1 MTKIKGFSQKL
12 NKKAETT
19 GANQGNKRELEE
31 LLNSLNEQ
39 QKEAVV
45 EKEGALLVLAGAGS
59 GKTKVLTTRIVNL
72 VKTGVNPYKI
82 LAVTFT
88 NKAAKEMQE
97 RLSKMLGEA
106 VVKKMWVGTFHNICG
121 RILRFDIE
129 NYKSPDGRKWDKN
142 YVIYDDSDTNTII
155 KNAIKKLNIDDKV
168 FAPKLVKAAISNAKS
183 KMQDAYTFST
193 RARDYRSQKIS
204 EIYYEYEKQLMA
216 NNAIDFD
223 DMLLLTVNLLS
234 TNEEVRNKYHERFS
248 HILVD
253 EFQDTNI
260 SQYMLIRHL
269 YSNGKTDEELKGRSL
284 CVVGDVDQSIYS
296 WRGAD
301 YKIILNF
308 QSDYKNSKLIK
319 LEKNYRS
326 VGTILDAA
334 NAIIVHNTERVS
346 KNLYSTKGQGDKIDI
361 YEAQDE
367 SNEAYYI
374 ARQIRNYTGSLNDCA
389 VLYRTNAQSRAIEE
403 ALISQGIAYRM
414 VGGLKFYDRK
424 EVKDIIAYLKLL
436 YNRHDSQSLKRIINV
451 PKRSI
456 GDTTVKKIQELAD
469 SMDYSMY
476 DIIENIDEYDDFS
489 SGIKVKLKAFKD
501 LLDKLDAE
509 KEKMALAEFI
519 AFVIEKTGYLAEL
532 KQEDTEEAESRIEN
546 LQELV
551 NVARDFSPDEEDNIL
566 GEFLAQVA
574 LVSDLDET
582 PDADNAVTL
591 MTLHAAKGLEFDT
604 VFLAGL
610 EEGIFPHGRS
620 IGESSSWQDLEEERR
635 LMYVGV
641 TRAKK
646 KLYITYAKR
655 RQMWG
660 RTEYFQPSRFLFEI
674 PENLTDRQLS
684 DDSILSSGRN
694 STFKQAVS
702 KIKSDRSGYV
712 EKTNSFGSNFV
723 APVSGQTVQ
732 SISKVV
738 KPKPT
743 YNQKETK
750 QNNFVKRE
758 AFVVKNEINKA
769 KDEEKIKKLLEDNP
783 IQRMLEERKR
793 KQAAQAAAE
802 NSEASRNEFAKGDRV
817 FHGKFGIGHIEEI
830 KEIGS
835 SKMYVI
841 DFGKQ
846 GKKAVDALYS
856 NLKKF

>member
-1 MTKIKGFSQKL
+1 M
-12 NKKAETT
+12 
-19 GANQGNKRELEE
+19 GNGDELEE
-31 LLNSLNEQ
+31 LLKGLNDE
-39 QKEAVV
+39 QKEAVI
-45 EKEGALLVLAGAGS
+45 EKEGSLLVLAGAGS

-72 VKTGVNPYKI
+72 VKSGVNPYKI

-88 NKAAKEMQE
+88 NKAAKEMRE
-97 RLSKMLGEA
+97 RLSKMIGEET
-106 VVKKMWVGTFHNICG
+106 VKKMWVGTFHNICG

-129 NYKSPDGRKWDKN
+129 NYKSPDGKKWDNN
-142 YVIYDDSDTNTII
+142 YVIYDESDSNTII
-155 KNAIKKLNIDDKV
+155 KNAIKKLNMDEKT

-204 EIYYEYEKQLMA
+204 EVYEEYEKQLLA

-260 SQYMLIRHL
+260 SQYMFIRHL

-308 QSDYKNSKLIK
+308 QTDYRNAKLIK

-326 VGTILDAA
+326 VATILDAA
-334 NAIIVHNTERVS
+334 NAIIVNNTERVS
-346 KNLYSTKGQGDKIDI
+346 KNLYSTKGQGEKIDI

-367 SNEAYYI
+367 SGEAYFI
-374 ARQIRNYTGSLNDCA
+374 ANRIKQYAHNLNDYA
-389 VLYRTNAQSRAIEE
+389 VLYRTNSQSRAIEE
-403 ALISQGIAYRM
+403 ALISQGISYRM

-424 EVKDIIAYLKLL
+424 EIKDLIAYLKLL

-451 PKRSI
+451 PKRAI
-456 GDTTVKKIQELAD
+456 GDTTVKKLQEIAD
-469 SMDYSMY
+469 SMNYSIY
-476 DIIENIDEYDDFS
+476 EVIENIDSYDEFS
-489 SGIKVKLKAFKD
+489 SGVKSKLKNFLELINKI
-501 LLDKLDAE
+501 DKNKSSLS
-509 KEKMALAEFI
+509 LPEFI
-519 AFVIEKTGYLAEL
+519 AYIIEETGYLREL
-532 KQEDTEEAESRIEN
+532 KQEDTEESQSRIEN

-551 NVARDFSPDEEDNIL
+551 NVARDFAPEDEGNIL

-591 MTLHAAKGLEFDT
+591 MTLHAAKGLEFET

-610 EEGIFPHGRS
+610 EEGIFPHSRS
-620 IGESSSWQDLEEERR
+620 LNNNTEMEEERR

-641 TRAKK
+641 TRAKQ
-646 KLYITYAKR
+646 KLYISYAKR

-660 RTEYFQPSRFLFEI
+660 ETRYYTPSRFLEEI
-674 PENLTDRQLS
+674 PYGLTERNTSDESSENR
-684 DDSILSSGRN
+684 GG
-694 STFKQAVS
+694 TFKQAVN
-702 KIKSDRSGYV
+702 KIKSRASYDRSGFV
-712 EKTNSFGSNFV
+712 EKTTSFGQGFV
-723 APVSGQTVQ
+723 APQ
-732 SISKVV
+732 SALPDTQKISKVV
-738 KPKPT
+738 KKKPV
-743 YNQKETK
+743 YNTDYSNSSSSLSGYKAPEKK
-750 QNNFVKRE
+750 QSNFIKRE
-758 AFVVKNEINKA
+758 SFVVKNEQNKA
-769 KDEEKIKKLLEDNP
+769 KDEEKVKKILEDNP
-783 IQRMLEERKR
+783 IKRMLEEK
-793 KQAAQAAAE
+793 KAKEAALAATTDNTSKSFE
-802 NSEASRNEFAKGDRV
+802 KGDRV
-817 FHGKFGIGHIEEI
+817 FHEKFGMGHIEEI
-830 KEIGS
+830 KQIGS
-835 SKMYVI
+835 SSMYVI

-846 GKKAVDALYS
+846 GKKAVDALYA

>member
-1 MTKIKGFSQKL
+1 M
-12 NKKAETT
+12 
-19 GANQGNKRELEE
+19 EE
-31 LLNSLNEQ
+31 LLKSLNAE

-72 VKTGVNPYKI
+72 VKSGVNPYKI

-88 NKAAKEMQE
+88 NKAAKEMRE
-97 RLSKMLGEA
+97 RLSKMIGED

-129 NYKSPDGRKWDKN
+129 NYKSPDGRKWDNN
-142 YVIYDDSDTNTII
+142 YVIYDESDTNTLI
-155 KNAIKKLNIDDKV
+155 KNAIKKLNLDEKV
-168 FAPKLVKAAISNAKS
+168 YAPKLVKAAISNAKS

-193 RARDYRSQKIS
+193 RARDYRTQKIS
-204 EIYYEYEKQLMA
+204 EVYEEYEKQLLA

-269 YSNGKTDEELKGRSL
+269 YSNNKTDEELKGRSL

-308 QSDYKNSKLIK
+308 QTDYRNAKLIK

-326 VGTILDAA
+326 VATILDAA
-334 NAIIVHNTERVS
+334 NAIIVNNTERVS
-346 KNLYSTKGQGDKIDI
+346 KNLYSTKGQGEKIDI

-367 SNEAYYI
+367 AGEAYYI
-374 ARQIRNYTGSLNDCA
+374 ANKIRNYARNLNDYA
-389 VLYRTNAQSRAIEE
+389 VLYRTNSQSRAIEE
-403 ALISQGIAYRM
+403 ALISQGISYRM

-424 EVKDIIAYLKLL
+424 EIKDLIAYLKLI

-456 GDTTVKKIQELAD
+456 GDTTVKKLQEIAD
-469 SMDYSMY
+469 SLGYSIY
-476 DIIENIDEYDDFS
+476 DVIQNINQYDDFNAPT
-489 SGIKVKLKAFKD
+489 KAKLTAFSQ
-501 LLDKLDAE
+501 LLDKIE
-509 KEKMALAEFI
+509 KNKDTLSLPEFI
-519 AFVIEKTGYLAEL
+519 AFIIEETGYLAEL
-532 KQEDTEEAESRIEN
+532 KQEDTEESQSRIEN

-591 MTLHAAKGLEFDT
+591 MTLHAAKGLEFET

-610 EEGIFPHGRS
+610 EEGIFPHSRS
-620 IGESSSWQDLEEERR
+620 LNSNTEMEEERR

-641 TRAKK
+641 TRAKQ

-660 RTEYFQPSRFLFEI
+660 ETRYYNPSRFLAEI
-674 PENLTDRQLS
+674 PDSLTERNVS
-684 DDSILSSGRN
+684 DDSVSSYKSN
-694 STFKQAVS
+694 TFKQAVN
-702 KIKSDRSGYV
+702 KIKTDRSGYV
-712 EKTNSFGSNFV
+712 EKTTSFGAGFV
-723 APVSGQTVQ
+723 APTLKNNTQN
-732 SISKVV
+732 INKVV

-743 YNQKETK
+743 NSAYSQPVHTK
-750 QNNFVKRE
+750 KE
-758 AFVVKNEINKA
+758 AFIVKNAQNKA
-769 KDEEKIKKLLEDNP
+769 RDEEKVQKLLEDNP
-783 IQRMLEERKR
+783 IKRMLEEK
-793 KQAAQAAAE
+793 KKKEAAQAA
-802 NSEASRNEFAKGDRV
+802 SESEQNTYNVGDRV
-817 FHGKFGIGHIEEI
+817 FHEKFGIWHISEI
-830 KEIGS
+830 KQIGS
-835 SKMYVI
+835 SSLYVI

-846 GKKAVDALYS
+846 GKKAVDALYA

>member
-1 MTKIKGFSQKL
+1 MEKL
-12 NKKAETT
+12 
-19 GANQGNKRELEE
+19 LS
-31 LLNSLNEQ
+31 SLNPQ

-72 VKTGVNPYKI
+72 VKSGVNPYKI

-88 NKAAKEMQE
+88 NKAAKEMRE
-97 RLSKMLGEA
+97 RLSKMIGED

-129 NYKSPDGRKWDKN
+129 NYKSPDGKKWDNN
-142 YVIYDDSDTNTII
+142 YVIYDETDSTTII
-155 KNAIKKLNIDDKV
+155 KNAIKKLNLDEKMY
-168 FAPKLVKAAISNAKS
+168 ALKLVKAAISNAKS

-204 EIYYEYEKQLMA
+204 EVYYEYEKQLLE

-223 DMLLLTVNLLS
+223 DMLLLTVNLLT

-269 YSNGKTDEELKGRSL
+269 YSNNKTDEELKGRSL

-308 QSDYKNSKLIK
+308 QSDYKNAKLIK
-319 LEKNYRS
+319 LEQNYRS
-326 VGTILDAA
+326 VATILEAA
-334 NAIIVHNTERVS
+334 NAIIVNNTERVS
-346 KNLYSTKGQGDKIDI
+346 KNLYSTKGQGEKIEI

-367 SNEAYYI
+367 SGEACYI
-374 ARQIRNYTGSLNDCA
+374 ADNIRRFARNLNDYA
-389 VLYRTNAQSRAIEE
+389 VLYRTNSQSRAIEE
-403 ALISQGIAYRM
+403 ALISNGISYRM

-436 YNRHDSQSLKRIINV
+436 YNRHDSQSIKRIINV

-456 GDTTVKKIQELAD
+456 GDTTVKKVQEIANQ
-469 SMDYSMY
+469 MDYPFY
-476 DIIENIDEYDDFS
+476 DVLQNIEEYDDFS
-489 SGIKVKLKAFKD
+489 AGVKAKIRNFINI
-501 LLDKLDAE
+501 LDKLD
-509 KEKMALAEFI
+509 KNKNSLSLPEFI
-519 AFVIEKTGYLAEL
+519 AFVIEETGYLAEL

-551 NVARDFSPDEEDNIL
+551 NVARDFVPEEEDNVL

-582 PDADNAVTL
+582 PDSDNAVTL
-591 MTLHAAKGLEFDT
+591 MTLHAAKGLEFEN

-610 EEGIFPHGRS
+610 EEGIFPHSRS
-620 IGESSSWQDLEEERR
+620 LNNNTEMEEERR

-641 TRAKK
+641 TRAKQ

-660 RTEYFQPSRFLFEI
+660 DTKYNPPSRFLAEI
-674 PENLTDRQLS
+674 PDNLTERNVS
-684 DDSILSSGRN
+684 EDSMSYSRKGG
-694 STFKQAVS
+694 TFKQAVN
-702 KIKSDRSGYV
+702 KIKTDRSGYV
-712 EKTNSFGSNFV
+712 EKTTGFGKGFV
-723 APVSGQTVQ
+723 APITGSTHVQ
-732 SISKVV
+732 NINKVV
-738 KPKPT
+738 KPKVT
-743 YNQKETK
+743 YKAPQS
-750 QNNFVKRE
+750 QNNFVRKE
-758 AFVVKNEINKA
+758 SFVVKNAQNKA
-769 KDEEKIKKLLEDNP
+769 KDEEKVKKLLEDNP
-783 IQRMLEERKR
+783 IKRMLEEKKARETMGTTQVVSSV
-793 KQAAQAAAE
+793 QAG
-802 NSEASRNEFAKGDRV
+802 NTFTKGDRV
-817 FHGKFGIGHIEEI
+817 FHEKFGIGHIDEI
-830 KEIGS
+830 KQIGS
-835 SKMYVI
+835 SSMYVI

-846 GKKAVDALYS
+846 GKKAVDALYA

>member
-1 MTKIKGFSQKL
+1 M
-12 NKKAETT
+12 
-19 GANQGNKRELEE
+19 EE
-31 LLNSLNEQ
+31 LLKGLNDEQ
-39 QKEAVV
+39 REAVV

-72 VKTGVNPYKI
+72 VKSGVNPYKI

-88 NKAAKEMQE
+88 NKAAKEMRE
-97 RLSKMLGEA
+97 RLSKMIGEE

-129 NYKSPDGRKWDKN
+129 NYKSPDGRKWDNN
-142 YVIYDDSDTNTII
+142 YVIYDETDTNTII
-155 KNAIKKLNIDDKV
+155 KNAIKKLNIDEKT

-183 KMQDAYTFST
+183 KMQDAYTFAT

-204 EIYYEYEKQLMA
+204 EIYYEYEKQLLA

-308 QSDYKNSKLIK
+308 QTDYKNAKLIK

-334 NAIIVHNTERVS
+334 NAIIVNNTERLS
-346 KNLYSTKGQGDKIDI
+346 KNLYSTKGQGEKIDI
-361 YEAQDE
+361 YESQDE
-367 SNEAYYI
+367 SGEAYYI
-374 ARQIRNYTGSLNDCA
+374 ANKIRNNVRNLNDCA
-389 VLYRTNAQSRAIEE
+389 VLYRTNSQSRAIEE
-403 ALISQGIAYRM
+403 ALISQGISYRM

-424 EVKDIIAYLKLL
+424 EIKDLIAYLKLI
-436 YNRHDSQSLKRIINV
+436 YNRQDSQSLKRIINV

-456 GDTTVKKIQELAD
+456 GDTTVKKLQDIATQ
-469 SMDYSMY
+469 MDYSIY
-476 DIIENIDEYDDFS
+476 EVIQNIDEYEDFS
-489 SGIKVKLKAFKD
+489 SGVKSKLKNFIE
-501 LLDKLDAE
+501 LIDKLD
-509 KEKMALAEFI
+509 KNRTSLSLPEFI
-519 AFVIEKTGYLAEL
+519 AFIIEETGYLAEL
-532 KQEDTEEAESRIEN
+532 KQEDTEESQSRIEN

-551 NVARDFSPDEEDNIL
+551 NVARDFSPEDETNIL

-582 PDADNAVTL
+582 PDSDNAVTL

-610 EEGIFPHGRS
+610 EEGIFPHSRS
-620 IGESSSWQDLEEERR
+620 LNNNTEMEEERR

-641 TRAKK
+641 TRAKQ
-646 KLYITYAKR
+646 KLFITYAKR

-660 RTEYFQPSRFLFEI
+660 ETRYYTPSRFLEEI
-674 PENLTDRQLS
+674 PYNLTERNTS
-684 DDSILSSGRN
+684 DENSYSSSGRG
-694 STFKQAVS
+694 TFNQAVN
-702 KIKSDRSGYV
+702 KLKSQARSDSSGYV
-712 EKTNSFGSNFV
+712 EKTTSFGKGFIAPSAGFSN
-723 APVSGQTVQ
+723 TQ

-738 KPKPT
+738 KKKPV
-743 YNQKETK
+743 YNGENSSSNSYKPLSAPK

-758 AFVVKNEINKA
+758 AFVVKNEQNKA
-769 KDEEKIKKLLEDNP
+769 KDEERVKKILEDNP
-783 IQRMLEERKR
+783 IKRMLEEK
-793 KQAAQAAAE
+793 KAKEAAQAAAQAE
-802 NSEASRNEFAKGDRV
+802 TTSGFKQGDRV
-817 FHGKFGIGHIEEI
+817 FHEKFGIGHIEEI
-830 KEIGS
+830 KQIGS
-835 SKMYVI
+835 SSMYVI

-846 GKKAVDALYS
+846 GKKAVDALYT

>member
-1 MTKIKGFSQKL
+1 MEDLLRGL
-12 NKKAETT
+12 ND
-19 GANQGNKRELEE
+19 
-31 LLNSLNEQ
+31 EQ
-39 QKEAVV
+39 REAVV
-45 EKEGALLVLAGAGS
+45 ESEGALLVLAGAGS

-72 VKTGVNPYKI
+72 VKSGVNPYKI

-88 NKAAKEMQE
+88 NKAAKEMRE
-97 RLSKMLGEA
+97 RLSKMIGED

-129 NYKSPDGRKWDKN
+129 NYKSPDGRKWDNN
-142 YVIYDDSDTNTII
+142 YVIYDETDTNTII
-155 KNAIKKLNIDDKV
+155 KNAIKKLNIDEKT

-183 KMQDAYTFST
+183 KMQDAYTFAT
-193 RARDYRSQKIS
+193 RARDYRSEKIS
-204 EIYYEYEKQLMA
+204 EIYYEYEKQLLA

-234 TNEEVRNKYHERFS
+234 TNEEVRSKYHERFS

-308 QSDYKNSKLIK
+308 QTDYKNAKLIK

-334 NAIIVHNTERVS
+334 NAIIVNNTERLS
-346 KNLYSTKGQGDKIDI
+346 KNLYSTKGQGEKIDI

-367 SNEAYYI
+367 SGEAYYI
-374 ARQIRNYTGSLNDCA
+374 ANKIKSNVRNLNDCA
-389 VLYRTNAQSRAIEE
+389 VLYRTNSQSRAIEE
-403 ALISQGIAYRM
+403 ALISQGISYRM
-414 VGGLKFYDRK
+414 VGGLKFYERK
-424 EVKDIIAYLKLL
+424 EIKDLIAYLKLI

-456 GDTTVKKIQELAD
+456 GDTTVKKLQDIASQ
-469 SMDYSMY
+469 MDYSIY
-476 DIIENIDEYDDFS
+476 EVIQNIDEYDDFS
-489 SGIKVKLKAFKD
+489 SGVKSKLKNFIE
-501 LLDKLDAE
+501 LIDKLD
-509 KEKMALAEFI
+509 KNRTSLLLPEFI
-519 AFVIEKTGYLAEL
+519 AFIIEQTGYLAEL
-532 KQEDTEEAESRIEN
+532 KQEDTEESQSRIEN

-551 NVARDFSPDEEDNIL
+551 NVARDFAPEDESNIL

-610 EEGIFPHGRS
+610 EEGIFPHSRS
-620 IGESSSWQDLEEERR
+620 LNNNTEMEEERR

-641 TRAKK
+641 TRAKQ

-660 RTEYFQPSRFLFEI
+660 ETRYYTPSRFLEEI
-674 PENLTDRQLS
+674 PYNLTE
-684 DDSILSSGRN
+684 RN
-694 STFKQAVS
+694 TSEENSYSAAGGGTFNQAVN
-702 KIKSDRSGYV
+702 KIKSQTRADYSGYV
-712 EKTNSFGSNFV
+712 EKTNSFGKGFV
-723 APVSGQTVQ
+723 APSSGLTNAQ

-738 KPKPT
+738 KKKPVYNGESDSNST
-743 YNQKETK
+743 YSHNKAYLQHTQK
-750 QNNFVKRE
+750 NNSFVKKE
-758 AFVVKNEINKA
+758 AFVVKSAKNKEQ
-769 KDEEKIKKLLEDNP
+769 DEEKIRKLLEDNP
-783 IQRMLEERKR
+783 IKRMLDEKKAKE
-793 KQAAQAAAE
+793 AAQAVKQE
-802 NSEASRNEFAKGDRV
+802 QEHTFAKGDRV
-817 FHGKFGIGHIEEI
+817 FHEKFGMGYIDEI
-830 KEIGS
+830 KQIGS
-835 SKMYVI
+835 SSMYVI

-846 GKKAVDALYS
+846 GKKAVDALYA

>member
-1 MTKIKGFSQKL
+1 MD
-12 NKKAETT
+12 
-19 GANQGNKRELEE
+19 E
-31 LLNSLNEQ
+31 LLKSLNDR
-39 QKEAVV
+39 QKEAVL

-72 VKTGVNPYKI
+72 VKSGVSPYKI

-88 NKAAKEMQE
+88 NKAAKEMKE
-97 RLSKMLGEA
+97 RLSKMIGEE

-129 NYKSPDGRKWDKN
+129 NYQSPDGKKWDKN
-142 YVIYDDSDTNTII
+142 YVIYDDTDTNTII
-155 KNAIKKLNIDDKV
+155 KNALKKLNLDEKV
-168 FAPKLVKAAISNAKS
+168 YVPKLVKAAISNAKS

-193 RARDYRSQKIS
+193 RARDYRTQRIS
-204 EIYYEYEKQLMA
+204 EIYEEYEKQLLL

-253 EFQDTNI
+253 EFQDTNL

-269 YSNGKTDEELKGRSL
+269 YSNGKTDEELKDRSL

-308 QSDYKNSKLIK
+308 QTDYKNTKLIK
-319 LEKNYRS
+319 LEQNYRS
-326 VGTILDAA
+326 VSTILDAA
-334 NAIIVHNTERVS
+334 NAIILNNTERVS
-346 KNLYSTKGQGDKIDI
+346 KNLYSTKGKGEKIEI

-367 SNEAYYI
+367 SNEAYYVVNK
-374 ARQIRNYTGSLNDCA
+374 IRNNVSNLNECA
-389 VLYRTNAQSRAIEE
+389 ILYRTNSQSRALEE
-403 ALISQGIAYRM
+403 ALISQGISYRM
-414 VGGLKFYDRK
+414 VGGLKFYERK
-424 EVKDIIAYLKLL
+424 EIKDIIAYLKLL

-456 GDTTVKKIQELAD
+456 GDSTVKKVQDLAGSLD
-469 SMDYSMY
+469 CSLYN
-476 DIIENIDEYDDFS
+476 IIENINEYDDFS
-489 SGIKVKLKAFKD
+489 AGSKLKLSNFK
-501 LLDKLDAE
+501 LLLNKLDEYRDKLSFP
-509 KEKMALAEFI
+509 EFV
-519 AFVIEKTGYLAEL
+519 AFVIEETGYLAEL
-532 KQEDTEEAESRIEN
+532 KAEDTEESRSRIEN

-551 NVARDFSPDEEDNIL
+551 NVARDFSPEDEDNVL

-574 LVSDLDET
+574 LVTDLDET
-582 PDADNAVTL
+582 PDTDNAVTL
-591 MTLHAAKGLEFDT
+591 MTLHAAKGLEFET

-610 EEGIFPHGRS
+610 EEGIFPHSRS
-620 IGESSSWQDLEEERR
+620 LGDYSKPQDLEEERR

-641 TRAKK
+641 TRAKQ
-646 KLYITYAKR
+646 KLYLTYAKR

-660 RTEYFQPSRFLFEI
+660 KTVYYQPSRFLDEI
-674 PENLTDRQLS
+674 PYNLTDRHVSEGEKLS
-684 DDSILSSGRN
+684 DERT
-694 STFKQAVS
+694 STFRQAIS

-712 EKTNSFGSNFV
+712 EKTNSFGSGFV
-723 APVSGQTVQ
+723 APLQGIQMQ

-743 YNQKETK
+743 YNPQKEQPKT
-750 QNNFVKRE
+750 NFTKRE
-758 AFVVKNEINKA
+758 AFVVKNEQNKIN
-769 KDEEKIKKLLEDNP
+769 DEEKVKKILENNP
-783 IQRMLEERKR
+783 IQKLLEERK
-793 KQAAQAAAE
+793 KKEAAAAAVY
-802 NSEASRNEFAKGDRV
+802 SSSTSITQKEFQKGDRV
-817 FHGKFGIGHIEEI
+817 FHGKFGIGHVEEI
-830 KEIGS
+830 KESGS
-835 SKMYVI
+835 SKSYLI

-846 GKKAVDALYS
+846 GKKLVDSLYQ

>member
-1 MTKIKGFSQKL
+1 M
-12 NKKAETT
+12 
-19 GANQGNKRELEE
+19 EE
-31 LLNSLNEQ
+31 LLQSLNDEQ
-39 QKEAVV
+39 REAVV

-72 VKTGVNPYKI
+72 VKSGVNPYKI

-88 NKAAKEMQE
+88 NKAAKEMRE
-97 RLSKMLGEA
+97 RLSKMIGEE

-121 RILRFDIE
+121 RILRFDLE
-129 NYKSPDGRKWDKN
+129 NYISTDGRKWDNN
-142 YVIYDDSDTNTII
+142 YVIYDETDSNAII
-155 KNAIKKLNIDDKV
+155 KNAIKKLNLDEKV
-168 FAPKLVKAAISNAKS
+168 YAPKLVKAAISNAKS

-193 RARDYRSQKIS
+193 RARDYRTQKIS
-204 EIYYEYEKQLMA
+204 EIYDEYEKQLMA

-269 YSNGKTDEELKGRSL
+269 YSNGKADSDLKGRSL

-308 QSDYKNSKLIK
+308 QTDYRNAKLIK

-326 VGTILDAA
+326 VATILDAA
-334 NAIIVHNTERVS
+334 NAIIVNNTERVS
-346 KNLYSTKGQGDKIDI
+346 KNLYSTKGKGEKIDI

-367 SNEAYYI
+367 AGEAYYI
-374 ARQIRNYTGSLNDCA
+374 ANKIKNYAGNLNDYA
-389 VLYRTNAQSRAIEE
+389 VLYRTNSQSRAIEE
-403 ALISQGIAYRM
+403 ALISQGISYRM

-424 EVKDIIAYLKLL
+424 EIKDLIAYLKII

-451 PKRSI
+451 PKRAI
-456 GDTTVKKIQELAD
+456 GDTTVKKIQDIAS

-476 DIIENIDEYDDFS
+476 EVIQNINDYDDFNAS
-489 SGIKVKLKAFKD
+489 TKTKLTNFAE
-501 LLDKLDAE
+501 LLDKLE
-509 KEKMALAEFI
+509 KNKDTLSLPEFI
-519 AFVIEKTGYLAEL
+519 AFIIEETGYLAEL
-532 KQEDTEEAESRIEN
+532 KQEDTEESQSRIEN

-551 NVARDFSPDEEDNIL
+551 NVARDFAPDEEDNIL

-591 MTLHAAKGLEFDT
+591 MTLHAAKGLEFET

-610 EEGIFPHGRS
+610 EEGIFPHSRS
-620 IGESSSWQDLEEERR
+620 LNSNTEMEEERR

-641 TRAKK
+641 TRAKQ
-646 KLYITYAKR
+646 KLYISYAKR

-660 RTEYFQPSRFLFEI
+660 ETRYYNPSRFLVEI
-674 PENLTDRQLS
+674 PDSLTERNTS
-684 DDSILSSGRN
+684 EDSSSSYSG
-694 STFKQAVS
+694 STFKQAVN
-702 KIKSDRSGYV
+702 KLKTDRSGYV
-712 EKTNSFGSNFV
+712 EKTTSFGAGFV
-723 APVSGQTVQ
+723 APIPNQQAQ
-732 SISKVV
+732 SISRVV

-743 YNQKETK
+743 SNYKPPQP
-750 QNNFVKRE
+750 VKKE
-758 AFVVKNEINKA
+758 AFIVKNAQNKA
-769 KDEEKIKKLLEDNP
+769 KDEEKVQKLLEDNP
-783 IQRMLEERKR
+783 IKRMLEEK
-793 KQAAQAAAE
+793 KQKEAALAQKNTE
-802 NSEASRNEFAKGDRV
+802 TNTYNIGDRV
-817 FHGKFGIGHIEEI
+817 FHEKFGIGHIDEI
-830 KEIGS
+830 KQIGS
-835 SKMYVI
+835 SSMYVI
-841 DFGKQ
+841 NFGKQ
-846 GKKAVDALYS
+846 GKKAVDALYA

>member
-1 MTKIKGFSQKL
+1 MTKIKEFYIKL
-12 NKKAETT
+12 AETLGIFRDF
-19 GANQGNKRELEE
+19 GALAELEE
-31 LLNSLNEQ
+31 LLKGLNEQ

-72 VKTGVNPYKI
+72 VKSGVNPYKI

-88 NKAAKEMQE
+88 NKAAKEMRE
-97 RLSKMLGEA
+97 RLSKMIGEE

-121 RILRFDIE
+121 RILRFDID
-129 NYKSPDGRKWDKN
+129 NYKSPDGKKWDKN
-142 YVIYDDSDTNTII
+142 YVIYDESDTNTII
-155 KNAIKKLNIDDKV
+155 KNAIKKLNLDEKT

-193 RARDYRSQKIS
+193 RARDYRTQKIS
-204 EIYYEYEKQLMA
+204 EVYEEYEKQLLA

-308 QSDYKNSKLIK
+308 QTDYKNAKLIK
-319 LEKNYRS
+319 LEQNYRS
-326 VGTILDAA
+326 VATILDAA
-334 NAIIVHNTERVS
+334 NAIIVNNTERVS

-361 YEAQDE
+361 YESQDE

-374 ARQIRNYTGSLNDCA
+374 ANKIRNYTGSLNDCA
-389 VLYRTNAQSRAIEE
+389 VLYRTNSQSRAIEE
-403 ALISQGIAYRM
+403 ALISQGISYRM

-436 YNRHDSQSLKRIINV
+436 YNRHDSQSLRRIINV

-456 GDTTVKKIQELAD
+456 GDTTVNKIRETAD

-476 DIIENIDEYDDFS
+476 DIIENIDQYDDFS
-489 SGIKVKLKAFKD
+489 AGVKAKLTNFKE
-501 LLDKLDAE
+501 LLDKLQNN
-509 KEKMALAEFI
+509 KNSMSLPEFI
-519 AFVIEKTGYLAEL
+519 AYVIEETGYLAEL
-532 KQEDTEEAESRIEN
+532 KQEDTEEAQSRIEN

-551 NVARDFSPDEEDNIL
+551 NVAREFKPEEEDNIL

-591 MTLHAAKGLEFDT
+591 MTLHAAKGLEFET

-610 EEGIFPHGRS
+610 EEGIFPHSRS
-620 IGESSSWQDLEEERR
+620 LNSNTEMEEERR

-641 TRAKK
+641 TRAKQ

-660 RTEYFQPSRFLFEI
+660 ETRYYSPSRFLVEI
-674 PENLTDRQLS
+674 PENLTERHLC
-684 DDSILSSGRN
+684 DDSSVSSGSN
-694 STFKQAVS
+694 STFKQAVNRL
-702 KIKSDRSGYV
+702 KSDRSGYV
-712 EKTNSFGSNFV
+712 EKTNSFGAGFV
-723 APVSGQTVQ
+723 APAAGQQTQ
-732 SISKVV
+732 NINRVV
-738 KPKPT
+738 KKKPT
-743 YNQKETK
+743 V
-750 QNNFVKRE
+750 NFVRKE
-758 AFVVKNEINKA
+758 SFIVKNEQNKA
-769 KDEEKIKKLLEDNP
+769 KDDEKVKKILEDNP
-783 IQRMLEERKR
+783 IKRMLEERK
-793 KQAAQAAAE
+793 KKEAALSAASSAAAST
-802 NSEASRNEFAKGDRV
+802 NSTAVFEQGDRV
-817 FHGKFGIGHIEEI
+817 FHEKFGIGRIDEI

-835 SKMYVI
+835 SKLYVI

-846 GKKAVDALYS
+846 GKKAVDALYA

>member
-1 MTKIKGFSQKL
+1 MTKIKEFYIKL
-12 NKKAETT
+12 AETLGIFRDF
-19 GANQGNKRELEE
+19 GALAELEE
-31 LLNSLNEQ
+31 LLKGLNEQ

-72 VKTGVNPYKI
+72 VKSGVNPYKI

-88 NKAAKEMQE
+88 NKAAKEMRE
-97 RLSKMLGEA
+97 RLSKMIGEE

-121 RILRFDIE
+121 RILRFDID
-129 NYKSPDGRKWDKN
+129 NYKSPDGKKWDKN
-142 YVIYDDSDTNTII
+142 YVIYDESDTNTII
-155 KNAIKKLNIDDKV
+155 KNAIKKLNLDEKT

-193 RARDYRSQKIS
+193 RARDYRTQKIS
-204 EIYYEYEKQLMA
+204 EVYEEYEKQLLT

-308 QSDYKNSKLIK
+308 QTDYKNAKLIK
-319 LEKNYRS
+319 LEQNYRS
-326 VGTILDAA
+326 VATILDAA
-334 NAIIVHNTERVS
+334 NAIIVNNTERVS

-361 YEAQDE
+361 YESQDE

-374 ARQIRNYTGSLNDCA
+374 ANKIRNYTGSLNDCA
-389 VLYRTNAQSRAIEE
+389 VLYRTNSQSRAIEE
-403 ALISQGIAYRM
+403 ALISQGISYRM

-436 YNRHDSQSLKRIINV
+436 YNRHDSQSLRRIINV

-456 GDTTVKKIQELAD
+456 GDTTVNKIRETAD

-476 DIIENIDEYDDFS
+476 DIIENIDQYDDFS
-489 SGIKVKLKAFKD
+489 AGVKAKLTNFKE
-501 LLDKLDAE
+501 LLDKLQNN
-509 KEKMALAEFI
+509 KNSMSLPEFI
-519 AFVIEKTGYLAEL
+519 AYVIEETGYLAEL
-532 KQEDTEEAESRIEN
+532 KQEDTEEAQSRIEN

-551 NVARDFSPDEEDNIL
+551 NVAREFKPEEEDNIL

-591 MTLHAAKGLEFDT
+591 MTLHAAKGLEFET

-610 EEGIFPHGRS
+610 EEGIFPHSRS
-620 IGESSSWQDLEEERR
+620 LNSNTEMEEERR

-641 TRAKK
+641 TRAKQ

-660 RTEYFQPSRFLFEI
+660 ETRYYSPSRFLVEI
-674 PENLTDRQLS
+674 PENLTERHLC
-684 DDSILSSGRN
+684 DDSSVSSGSN
-694 STFKQAVS
+694 STFKQAVNRL
-702 KIKSDRSGYV
+702 KSDRSGYV
-712 EKTNSFGSNFV
+712 EKTNSFGAGFV
-723 APVSGQTVQ
+723 APAAGQQTQ
-732 SISKVV
+732 NINRVV
-738 KPKPT
+738 KKKPT
-743 YNQKETK
+743 V
-750 QNNFVKRE
+750 NFVRKE
-758 AFVVKNEINKA
+758 SFIVKNEQNKA
-769 KDEEKIKKLLEDNP
+769 KEDEKVKKILEDNP
-783 IQRMLEERKR
+783 IKRMLEERK
-793 KQAAQAAAE
+793 KKEAALSAASSAAAST
-802 NSEASRNEFAKGDRV
+802 NSTAVFEQGDRV
-817 FHGKFGIGHIEEI
+817 FHEKFGIGRIDEI

-835 SKMYVI
+835 SKLYVI

-846 GKKAVDALYS
+846 GKKAVDALYA

>member
-1 MTKIKGFSQKL
+1 M
-12 NKKAETT
+12 
-19 GANQGNKRELEE
+19 EE
-31 LLNSLNEQ
+31 LLQSLNDEQ
-39 QKEAVV
+39 REAVV

-72 VKTGVNPYKI
+72 VKSGVNPYKI

-88 NKAAKEMQE
+88 NKAAKEMRE
-97 RLSKMLGEA
+97 RLSKMIGEE

-121 RILRFDIE
+121 RILRFDLE
-129 NYKSPDGRKWDKN
+129 NYKSTDGRKWDNN
-142 YVIYDDSDTNTII
+142 YVIYDETDSNAII
-155 KNAIKKLNIDDKV
+155 KNAIKKLNLDEKV
-168 FAPKLVKAAISNAKS
+168 YAPKLVKAAISNAKS

-193 RARDYRSQKIS
+193 RARDYRTQKIS
-204 EIYYEYEKQLMA
+204 EIYDEYEKQLMA

-260 SQYMLIRHL
+260 SQYMLIKHL
-269 YSNGKTDEELKGRSL
+269 YSNEKAESDLKGRSL

-308 QSDYKNSKLIK
+308 QTDYRNAKLIK

-326 VGTILDAA
+326 VATILDAA
-334 NAIIVHNTERVS
+334 NAIIVNNTERVS
-346 KNLYSTKGQGDKIDI
+346 KNLYSTKGKGEKIDI

-367 SNEAYYI
+367 AGEAYYI
-374 ARQIRNYTGSLNDCA
+374 ANKIKNYARNLNDYA
-389 VLYRTNAQSRAIEE
+389 VLYRTNSQSRAIEE
-403 ALISQGIAYRM
+403 ALISQGISYRM

-424 EVKDIIAYLKLL
+424 EIKDLIAYLKII

-451 PKRSI
+451 PKRAI
-456 GDTTVKKIQELAD
+456 GDTTVKKIQDIAS

-476 DIIENIDEYDDFS
+476 EVIQNINDYDDVNAS
-489 SGIKVKLKAFKD
+489 TKTKLTNFAQ
-501 LLDKLDAE
+501 LLDKLE
-509 KEKMALAEFI
+509 KNKDTLSLPEFI
-519 AFVIEKTGYLAEL
+519 AFIIEETGYLAEL
-532 KQEDTEEAESRIEN
+532 KQEDTEESQSRIEN

-551 NVARDFSPDEEDNIL
+551 NVARDFAPDEEDNIL

-591 MTLHAAKGLEFDT
+591 MTLHAAKGLEFET

-610 EEGIFPHGRS
+610 EEGIFPHSRS
-620 IGESSSWQDLEEERR
+620 LNSNIEMEEERR

-641 TRAKK
+641 TRAKQ

-660 RTEYFQPSRFLFEI
+660 ETKYYNPSRFLAEI
-674 PENLTDRQLS
+674 PDSLTERNTS
-684 DDSILSSGRN
+684 EDSSSSYSG
-694 STFKQAVS
+694 STFKQAVN
-702 KIKSDRSGYV
+702 KLKTDRSGYV
-712 EKTNSFGSNFV
+712 EKTTSFGAGFV
-723 APVSGQTVQ
+723 APVPNQQAQ
-732 SISKVV
+732 SISRVV

-743 YNQKETK
+743 SNYKPPQP
-750 QNNFVKRE
+750 VKKE
-758 AFVVKNEINKA
+758 AFIVKNAQNKA
-769 KDEEKIKKLLEDNP
+769 KDEEKVQKLLEDNP
-783 IQRMLEERKR
+783 IKRMLEEK
-793 KQAAQAAAE
+793 KQKEAALAKK
-802 NSEASRNEFAKGDRV
+802 SEETNTYNIGDRV
-817 FHGKFGIGHIEEI
+817 FHEKFGIGHIDEI
-830 KEIGS
+830 KQIGS
-835 SKMYVI
+835 SSMYVI

-846 GKKAVDALYS
+846 GKKAVDALYA

>member
-1 MTKIKGFSQKL
+1 M
-12 NKKAETT
+12 
-19 GANQGNKRELEE
+19 EE
-31 LLNSLNEQ
+31 LLKSLNAE

-72 VKTGVNPYKI
+72 VKSGVNPYKI

-88 NKAAKEMQE
+88 NKAAKEMRE
-97 RLSKMLGEA
+97 RLSKMIGED

-129 NYKSPDGRKWDKN
+129 NYKSPDGRKWDNN
-142 YVIYDDSDTNTII
+142 YVIYDESDTNTLI
-155 KNAIKKLNIDDKV
+155 KNAIKKLNLDEKV
-168 FAPKLVKAAISNAKS
+168 YAPKLVKAAISNAKS

-193 RARDYRSQKIS
+193 RARDYRTQKIS
-204 EIYYEYEKQLMA
+204 EVYEEYEKQLLA

-269 YSNGKTDEELKGRSL
+269 YSNNKTDEELKGRSL

-308 QSDYKNSKLIK
+308 QTDYRNAKLIK

-326 VGTILDAA
+326 VATILDAA
-334 NAIIVHNTERVS
+334 NAIIVNNTERVS
-346 KNLYSTKGQGDKIDI
+346 KNLYSTKGQGEKIDI

-367 SNEAYYI
+367 AGEAYYI
-374 ARQIRNYTGSLNDCA
+374 ANKIRNYARNLNDYA
-389 VLYRTNAQSRAIEE
+389 VLYRTNSQSRAIEE
-403 ALISQGIAYRM
+403 ALISQGISYRM

-424 EVKDIIAYLKLL
+424 EIKDLIAYLKLI

-456 GDTTVKKIQELAD
+456 GDTTVKKLQEIAD
-469 SMDYSMY
+469 SLGYSIY
-476 DIIENIDEYDDFS
+476 DVIQNINEYDDFNAPT
-489 SGIKVKLKAFKD
+489 KAKLTAFSQ
-501 LLDKLDAE
+501 LLDKIE
-509 KEKMALAEFI
+509 KNKDTLSLPEFI
-519 AFVIEKTGYLAEL
+519 AFIIEETGYLAEL
-532 KQEDTEEAESRIEN
+532 KQEDTEESQSRIEN

-591 MTLHAAKGLEFDT
+591 MTLHAAKGLEFET

-610 EEGIFPHGRS
+610 EEGIFPHSRS
-620 IGESSSWQDLEEERR
+620 LNSNTEMEEERR

-641 TRAKK
+641 TRAKQ

-660 RTEYFQPSRFLFEI
+660 ETRYYNPSRFLAEI
-674 PENLTDRQLS
+674 PDSLTERNVS
-684 DDSILSSGRN
+684 DDSVSSYKSN
-694 STFKQAVS
+694 TFKQAVN
-702 KIKSDRSGYV
+702 KIKTDRSGYV
-712 EKTNSFGSNFV
+712 EKTTSFGAGFV
-723 APVSGQTVQ
+723 APTLKNNTQN
-732 SISKVV
+732 INKVV

-743 YNQKETK
+743 NPTYSQPVHTK
-750 QNNFVKRE
+750 KE
-758 AFVVKNEINKA
+758 AFIVKNAQNKA
-769 KDEEKIKKLLEDNP
+769 RDEEKVQKLLEDNP
-783 IQRMLEERKR
+783 IKRMLEEK
-793 KQAAQAAAE
+793 KKKEAAQAA
-802 NSEASRNEFAKGDRV
+802 SESEQNTYNVGDRV
-817 FHGKFGIGHIEEI
+817 FHEKFGIGHISEI
-830 KEIGS
+830 KQIGS
-835 SKMYVI
+835 SSLYVI

-846 GKKAVDALYS
+846 GKKAVDALYA

>member
-1 MTKIKGFSQKL
+1 M
-12 NKKAETT
+12 
-19 GANQGNKRELEE
+19 EE
-31 LLNSLNEQ
+31 LLSSLNEQ
-39 QKEAVV
+39 QRQAVV
-45 EKEGALLVLAGAGS
+45 EKEGTLLVLAGAGS

-72 VKTGVNPYKI
+72 VKSGVNPYKI

-88 NKAAKEMQE
+88 NKAAKEMRE
-97 RLSKMLGEA
+97 RLSKMVGED

-129 NYKSPDGRKWDKN
+129 NYKSPDGKKWDNN
-142 YVIYDDSDTNTII
+142 YVIYDEADSNAII
-155 KNAIKKLNIDDKV
+155 KNAIKKLNLDEKTY
-168 FAPKLVKAAISNAKS
+168 APKLVKAAISNAKS

-193 RARDYRSQKIS
+193 RARDYRTQKIS
-204 EIYYEYEKQLMA
+204 EIYEEYEKQLLA

-260 SQYMLIRHL
+260 SQYMLIKHL
-269 YSNGKTDEELKGRSL
+269 YSNGKAETDLKGRSL

-308 QSDYKNSKLIK
+308 QADYRNSKLIK
-319 LEKNYRS
+319 LEQNYRS

-334 NAIIVHNTERVS
+334 NAIIVNNTERVS

-361 YEAQDE
+361 YESQDE
-367 SNEAYYI
+367 SGEAYYI
-374 ARQIRNYTGSLNDCA
+374 ANKIKNNYLSSLNDCA
-389 VLYRTNAQSRAIEE
+389 VLYRTNSQSRAIEE
-403 ALISQGIAYRM
+403 ALISQGISYRM

-456 GDTTVKKIQELAD
+456 GDTTVKKMQEIATG
-469 SMDYSMY
+469 MDYSLY
-476 DIIENIDEYDDFS
+476 DVIQNIEEYEDFS
-489 SGIKVKLKAFKD
+489 SGVKTKLRAFSD
-501 LLDKLDAE
+501 LLDKLD
-509 KEKMALAEFI
+509 KNKTSLNLPEFI
-519 AFVIEKTGYLAEL
+519 AFVIEETGYLAEL
-532 KQEDTEEAESRIEN
+532 KQEDTEEAHARIEN

-551 NVARDFSPDEEDNIL
+551 NVARDFVPDAEDNIL

-582 PDADNAVTL
+582 PDTDNAVTL

-610 EEGIFPHGRS
+610 EEGIFPHSRS
-620 IGESSSWQDLEEERR
+620 LNNNSEMEEERR

-641 TRAKK
+641 TRAKQ

-660 RTEYFQPSRFLFEI
+660 ETRYYTPSRFLAEI
-674 PENLTDRQLS
+674 PENLTNATS
-684 DDSILSSGRN
+684 ADDSVSSYENR
-694 STFKQAVS
+694 STFKQAVN
-702 KIKSDRSGYV
+702 KIKADKSGYV
-712 EKTNSFGSNFV
+712 EKSTSFGKGFV
-723 APVSGQTVQ
+723 APIPSQNTQ
-732 SISKVV
+732 NISKVV

-743 YNQKETK
+743 KQFVPSEPPKRPVFVTK
-750 QNNFVKRE
+750 E
-758 AFVVKNEINKA
+758 AFVVKNKENMA
-769 KDEEKIKKLLEDNP
+769 RDEEKVKKLLEDNP
-783 IQRMLEERKR
+783 IKRMLEEK
-793 KQAAQAAAE
+793 KAKEAAITAA
-802 NSEASRNEFAKGDRV
+802 NSTESVPSSYAIGDRV
-817 FHGKFGIGHIEEI
+817 FHEKFGIGHISEI
-830 KEIGS
+830 KNIGS
-835 SKMYVI
+835 SSMYII

-846 GKKAVDALYS
+846 GKKAVDSLYA

>member
-1 MTKIKGFSQKL
+1 M
-12 NKKAETT
+12 
-19 GANQGNKRELEE
+19 EE
-31 LLNSLNEQ
+31 LLNSLNKQ

-72 VKTGVNPYKI
+72 VKSGVNPHKI

-88 NKAAKEMQE
+88 NKAAKEMRE
-97 RLSKMLGEA
+97 RLSKMIGED

-129 NYKSPDGRKWDKN
+129 NYKSPDGKVWDKN
-142 YVIYDDSDTNTII
+142 YVIYDETDTTTII
-155 KNAIKKLNIDDKV
+155 KNAIKKLNLDEKV

-204 EIYYEYEKQLMA
+204 EVYEEYEKQLLA

-223 DMLLLTVNLLS
+223 DMLLLTVNLLT

-269 YSNGKTDEELKGRSL
+269 YSNNKTDEELKNRSL

-308 QSDYKNSKLIK
+308 QTDYKNAKLIK
-319 LEKNYRS
+319 LEQNYRS
-326 VGTILDAA
+326 VATILDAA
-334 NAIIVHNTERVS
+334 NAIIVNNTERVS

-361 YEAQDE
+361 YESQDE
-367 SNEAYYI
+367 TGEAYYI
-374 ARQIRNYTGSLNDCA
+374 AHNIKRYAGNLNDCA
-389 VLYRTNAQSRAIEE
+389 VLYRTNSQSRAIEE
-403 ALISQGIAYRM
+403 ALISQGISYRM

-424 EVKDIIAYLKLL
+424 EIKDLIAYLKLL

-456 GDTTVKKIQELAD
+456 GDTTVKKIQEVAD

-476 DIIENIDEYDDFS
+476 QVIENIGEYDDFTS
-489 SGIKVKLKAFKD
+489 AVKTKLTSFVD
-501 LLDKLDAE
+501 LLDKLD
-509 KEKMALAEFI
+509 KNKNTLSLPEFI
-519 AFVIEKTGYLAEL
+519 AFIIEETGYLAEL
-532 KQEDTEEAESRIEN
+532 RQEDTEESQSRIEN

-551 NVARDFSPDEEDNIL
+551 NVARDFSPEEEDNIL

-582 PDADNAVTL
+582 PDAENAVTL
-591 MTLHAAKGLEFDT
+591 MTLHAAKGLEFDL

-610 EEGIFPHGRS
+610 EEGIFPHSRS
-620 IGESSSWQDLEEERR
+620 LNNLTEMEEERR

-641 TRAKK
+641 TRAKQ
-646 KLYITYAKR
+646 KLHITYAKR

-660 RTEYFQPSRFLFEI
+660 ETRYYQPSRFLEEI
-674 PENLTDRQLS
+674 PYGLTE
-684 DDSILSSGRN
+684 RN
-694 STFKQAVS
+694 TSEDTDTTNRGGGTFKQAVN
-702 KIKSDRSGYV
+702 KIKTDRSGFV
-712 EKTNSFGSNFV
+712 EKTTSFGAGFV
-723 APVSGQTVQ
+723 APKLNQNTQ

-743 YNQKETK
+743 YNAPAASHSSLG
-750 QNNFVKRE
+750 NSSRRE
-758 AFVVKNEINKA
+758 AFIVKNAENKA
-769 KDEEKIKKLLEDNP
+769 KDEEKVKKILEDNP
-783 IQRMLEERKR
+783 IKRMLEERKQ
-793 KQAAQAAAE
+793 KEAALAAASAE
-802 NSEASRNEFAKGDRV
+802 MSTNNTTNTFNQGDRV
-817 FHGKFGIGHIEEI
+817 FHEKFGIGHIEEI
-830 KEIGS
+830 KQIGS
-835 SKMYVI
+835 SSMYVI

-846 GKKAVDALYS
+846 GKKAVDSSYS

>member
-1 MTKIKGFSQKL
+1 M
-12 NKKAETT
+12 
-19 GANQGNKRELEE
+19 EE
-31 LLNSLNEQ
+31 LLKGLNDE

-72 VKTGVNPYKI
+72 VKSGVNPYKI

-88 NKAAKEMQE
+88 NKAAKEMRE
-97 RLSKMLGEA
+97 RLSKMIGED

-129 NYKSPDGRKWDKN
+129 NYKSPDGRKWDNN
-142 YVIYDDSDTNTII
+142 YVIYDETDTNTII
-155 KNAIKKLNIDDKV
+155 KNAIKKLNIDEKT

-183 KMQDAYTFST
+183 KMQDAYTFAT

-204 EIYYEYEKQLMA
+204 EIYYEYEKQLLA

-234 TNEEVRNKYHERFS
+234 TNEDVRNKYHERFS

-308 QSDYKNSKLIK
+308 QTDYKNAKLIK

-334 NAIIVHNTERVS
+334 NAIIVNNTERLS
-346 KNLYSTKGQGDKIDI
+346 KNLYSTKGQGEKIDI

-367 SNEAYYI
+367 SGEAYYI
-374 ARQIRNYTGSLNDCA
+374 ANKIKHNVRSLNDCA
-389 VLYRTNAQSRAIEE
+389 VLYRTNSQSRAIEE
-403 ALISQGIAYRM
+403 ALISQGISYRM
-414 VGGLKFYDRK
+414 VGGLKFYERK
-424 EVKDIIAYLKLL
+424 EIKDLIAYLKLI

-451 PKRSI
+451 PKRAI
-456 GDTTVKKIQELAD
+456 GDTTVKKLQDIATEL
-469 SMDYSMY
+469 DYSIY
-476 DIIENIDEYDDFS
+476 QVIENIDEYEDFS
-489 SGIKVKLKAFKD
+489 AGVKSKLKNFAQLID
-501 LLDKLDAE
+501 RLDKNRTSLS
-509 KEKMALAEFI
+509 LPEFI
-519 AFVIEKTGYLAEL
+519 AFIIEETGYLAEL
-532 KQEDTEEAESRIEN
+532 KQEDTEESQSRIEN

-551 NVARDFSPDEEDNIL
+551 NVARDFAPEDESNIL

-582 PDADNAVTL
+582 PDAENAVTL

-610 EEGIFPHGRS
+610 EEGIFPHSRS
-620 IGESSSWQDLEEERR
+620 LNNNTEMEEERR

-641 TRAKK
+641 TRAKQ

-660 RTEYFQPSRFLFEI
+660 ETRYYTPSRFLEEI
-674 PENLTDRQLS
+674 PHNLTERNTS
-684 DDSILSSGRN
+684 DDNSYSSGGRG
-694 STFKQAVS
+694 TFNQAVN
-702 KIKSDRSGYV
+702 KIKSQARADYSGYV
-712 EKTNSFGSNFV
+712 EKTNSFGKGFV
-723 APVSGQTVQ
+723 APSSGLNNTQ

-738 KPKPT
+738 KKKPVYNGEVYENSSYSYKKHPLSQTPK
-743 YNQKETK
+743 K
-750 QNNFVKRE
+750 QNNFVKKE
-758 AFVVKNEINKA
+758 AFVVKNAQNQA

-783 IQRMLEERKR
+783 IKRMLEEK
-793 KQAAQAAAE
+793 KAKEAAQATQ
-802 NSEASRNEFAKGDRV
+802 NEQANTFTKGDRV
-817 FHGKFGIGHIEEI
+817 FHEKFGMGYIDEI
-830 KEIGS
+830 KQIGS
-835 SKMYVI
+835 SSMYVI

-846 GKKAVDALYS
+846 GKKAVDALYA

>member
-1 MTKIKGFSQKL
+1 M
-12 NKKAETT
+12 
-19 GANQGNKRELEE
+19 EE
-31 LLNSLNEQ
+31 LLKSLNEQ
-39 QKEAVV
+39 QKEAVT

-72 VKTGVNPYKI
+72 VKSGINPYKI

-88 NKAAKEMQE
+88 NKAAKEMKE
-97 RLSKMLGEA
+97 RLSKMLGED

-121 RILRFDIE
+121 RILRYDIE
-129 NYKSPDGRKWDKN
+129 NYKSPDGKQWDKN

-155 KNAIKKLNIDDKV
+155 KNALKKLNMDEKV

-193 RARDYRSQKIS
+193 RARDYRSQRIS
-204 EIYYEYEKQLMA
+204 EVYEEYEKQLLS

-260 SQYMLIRHL
+260 SQYMLIKHL

-308 QSDYKNSKLIK
+308 QTDYKNSKLIK
-319 LEKNYRS
+319 LEQNYRS
-326 VGTILDAA
+326 VATILDAA
-334 NAIIVHNTERVS
+334 NAIIVNNTERVS
-346 KNLYSTKGQGDKIDI
+346 KNLYSTKGQGEKIDI

-367 SNEAYYI
+367 ANEAYYI
-374 ARQIRNYTGSLNDCA
+374 ANKIRHLNANLNECA
-389 VLYRTNAQSRAIEE
+389 VLYRTNSQSRPIEE
-403 ALISQGIAYRM
+403 ALISQGIPYKM

-456 GDTTVKKIQELAD
+456 GDTTVKKIQEIAD
-469 SMDYSMY
+469 SMNYSMY
-476 DIIENIDEYDDFS
+476 EIIDNIEQYDEFS
-489 SGIKVKLKAFKD
+489 AGVKAKLTSFKE
-501 LLDKLDAE
+501 LLDKLD
-509 KEKMALAEFI
+509 KNRNTMSLPEFI
-519 AFVIEKTGYLAEL
+519 AFVVEQTGYLAEL
-532 KQEDTEEAESRIEN
+532 KQEDTEEAQTRIEN

-551 NVARDFSPDEEDNIL
+551 NVARDFSPEEEDNIL

-582 PDADNAVTL
+582 PEADDAVTL

-610 EEGIFPHGRS
+610 EEGIFPHSRS
-620 IGESSSWQDLEEERR
+620 LNSNTEMEEERR

-641 TRAKK
+641 TRAKQ
-646 KLYITYAKR
+646 KLFITYAKR

-660 RTEYFQPSRFLFEI
+660 ETRYYNPSRFLVEI
-674 PENLTDRQLS
+674 PESLTERHISDETALS
-684 DDSILSSGRN
+684 TYKT

-712 EKTNSFGSNFV
+712 EKTNSFGSGFV
-723 APVSGQTVQ
+723 APISGQTTQ
-732 SISKVV
+732 KISKVV

-743 YNQKETK
+743 YTNTMQTSGVNFTK
-750 QNNFVKRE
+750 KE
-758 AFVVKNEINKA
+758 AFIVKSAQNKA
-769 KDEEKIKKLLEDNP
+769 NDEEKIKKLLEDNP

-793 KQAAQAAAE
+793 KEAAASASNITE
-802 NSEASRNEFAKGDRV
+802 NNNSSEYSIGDRV
-817 FHGKFGIGHIEEI
+817 FHGKFGIGHIQEI

-846 GKKAVDALYS
+846 GKKAVDSLYT

>member
-1 MTKIKGFSQKL
+1 M
-12 NKKAETT
+12 
-19 GANQGNKRELEE
+19 EE
-31 LLNSLNEQ
+31 LLKSLNIQ

-72 VKTGVNPYKI
+72 VKSGVNPYKI

-88 NKAAKEMQE
+88 NKAAKEMRE
-97 RLSKMLGEA
+97 RLSKMIGED

-129 NYKSPDGRKWDKN
+129 NYKSPDGKRWDNN
-142 YVIYDDSDTNTII
+142 YVIYDEADSNTII
-155 KNAIKKLNIDDKV
+155 KNAIKKLNLDEKTY
-168 FAPKLVKAAISNAKS
+168 APKLVKAAISNAKS

-193 RARDYRSQKIS
+193 RARDYRTQKIS
-204 EIYYEYEKQLMA
+204 EIYEEYEKQLLA

-260 SQYMLIRHL
+260 SQYMLIKHL
-269 YSNGKTDEELKGRSL
+269 YSNNKAETELQGRSL

-308 QSDYKNSKLIK
+308 QADYRTSKLIK
-319 LEKNYRS
+319 LEQNYRS
-326 VGTILDAA
+326 VATILEAA
-334 NAIIVHNTERVS
+334 NAIIVNNTERVS
-346 KNLYSTKGQGDKIDI
+346 KNLYSTKGQGDKIEI

-367 SNEAYYI
+367 AGEAYYI
-374 ARQIRNYTGSLNDCA
+374 TKKIKHSGGNLNDYA
-389 VLYRTNAQSRAIEE
+389 VLYRTNSQSRAIEE
-403 ALISQGIAYRM
+403 ALISQGLSYRM

-436 YNRHDSQSLKRIINV
+436 YNRQDSQSLKRIINV

-456 GDTTVKKIQELAD
+456 GDTTVKKLQEIANQ
-469 SMDYSMY
+469 MNYSLY
-476 DIIENIDEYDDFS
+476 DVILNIDAYDDFS
-489 SGIKVKLKAFKD
+489 SGVKAKLTNFIELLNK
-501 LLDKLDAE
+501 LDKN
-509 KEKMALAEFI
+509 KESLSLPEFI
-519 AFVIEKTGYLAEL
+519 AFLIEETGYLREL
-532 KQEDTEEAESRIEN
+532 KAEDTEEAESRIEN

-551 NVARDFSPDEEDNIL
+551 NVARDFVPDEEDNAF

-610 EEGIFPHGRS
+610 EEGIFPHSRS
-620 IGESSSWQDLEEERR
+620 LNSNTEMEEERR

-641 TRAKK
+641 TRAKQ
-646 KLYITYAKR
+646 KLYISYAKR

-660 RTEYFQPSRFLFEI
+660 ETRYYNPSRFLSEI
-674 PENLTDRQLS
+674 PENLTEKNIS
-684 DDSILSSGRN
+684 EESVSSVGG
-694 STFKQAVS
+694 TFKQAVN
-702 KIKSDRSGYV
+702 KIKSQAQADKSGYV
-712 EKTNSFGSNFV
+712 AKTNSFGSGFV
-723 APVSGQTVQ
+723 APVISQNTQ

-743 YNQKETK
+743 SNYKHTESKPN
-750 QNNFVKRE
+750 NNFDKRE
-758 AFVVKNEINKA
+758 SFVIKNAQNKA
-769 KDEEKIKKLLEDNP
+769 RDEEKVKKLLEDNP
-783 IQRMLEERKR
+783 IKRMLEEKKARE
-793 KQAAQAAAE
+793 AALTKE
-802 NSEASRNEFAKGDRV
+802 NDAVSKSFEKGDRV
-817 FHGKFGIGHIEEI
+817 FHEKFGIGHIEEI
-830 KEIGS
+830 KQIGS
-835 SKMYVI
+835 SSMYVI

-846 GKKAVDALYS
+846 GKKAVDSLYA

>member
-1 MTKIKGFSQKL
+1 M
-12 NKKAETT
+12 
-19 GANQGNKRELEE
+19 EE
-31 LLNSLNEQ
+31 LLSSLNEQ
-39 QKEAVV
+39 QREAVE

-72 VKTGVNPYKI
+72 VKNGAKPHNI

-88 NKAAKEMQE
+88 NKAAKEMRE
-97 RLSKMLGEA
+97 RLSKMLGED

-129 NYKSPDGRKWDKN
+129 NYKSPDGKKWDKN
-142 YVIYDDSDTNTII
+142 YVIYDETDSNTII
-155 KNAIKKLNIDDKV
+155 KNAIKKLNLDEKV
-168 FAPKLVKAAISNAKS
+168 YAVKLVKAAISNAKS

-193 RARDYRSQKIS
+193 RARDYRTQKIS
-204 EIYYEYEKQLMA
+204 EIYEEYEKQLLS

-234 TNEEVRNKYHERFS
+234 TNPEVRQKYHERFT

-260 SQYMLIRHL
+260 SQYMLIKYL
-269 YSNGKTDEELKGRSL
+269 YANGKTEEELKGRSL

-308 QSDYKNSKLIK
+308 QSDFRNSKLVK

-326 VGTILDAA
+326 VATILEAA
-334 NAIIVHNTERVS
+334 NAIIVNNTERVS
-346 KNLYSTKGQGDKIDI
+346 KNLYSTKGQGEKIDI

-367 SNEAYYI
+367 SDEAYYI
-374 ARQIRNYTGSLNDCA
+374 ASKIKQYARNLNDYA
-389 VLYRTNAQSRAIEE
+389 VLYRTNSQSRAIEE
-403 ALISQGIAYRM
+403 ALISKGISYRM

-424 EVKDIIAYLKLL
+424 EVKDIIAYLKVL

-456 GDTTVKKIQELAD
+456 GDTTVKKIQDIANQ
-469 SMDYSMY
+469 MDYSFY
-476 DIIENIDEYDDFS
+476 DVLKNIEEYDDFS
-489 SGIKVKLKAFKD
+489 AGVKAKLKNFCD
-501 LLDKLDAE
+501 LLDKLD
-509 KEKMALAEFI
+509 KNKDSLPLPEFI
-519 AFVIEKTGYLAEL
+519 AFVIEESLYLAEL

-551 NVARDFSPDEEDNIL
+551 NVARDFTPDEEDNVL

-582 PDADNAVTL
+582 PDAENAVTL
-591 MTLHAAKGLEFDT
+591 MTLHAAKGLEFEN

-610 EEGIFPHGRS
+610 EEGIFPHSRS
-620 IGESSSWQDLEEERR
+620 LNSNTEMEEERR

-641 TRAKK
+641 TRAKQ
-646 KLYITYAKR
+646 KLYISYAKR

-660 RTEYFQPSRFLFEI
+660 ETRYYTPSRFLAEI
-674 PENLTDRQLS
+674 PENLTERNIAE
-684 DDSILSSGRN
+684 DSVSYNKGG
-694 STFKQAVS
+694 TFKQAVN
-702 KIKSDRSGYV
+702 KIKTDRSGYV
-712 EKTNSFGSNFV
+712 EKSTSFGKGFV
-723 APVSGQTVQ
+723 APSAGLSNAQN
-732 SISKVV
+732 ISKVV
-738 KPKPT
+738 KKKPV
-743 YNQKETK
+743 YNSENYNTVSSYKPLSSTK

-758 AFVVKNEINKA
+758 AFVVKNAQNQA

-783 IQRMLEERKR
+783 IKRMLEEK
-793 KQAAQAAAE
+793 KAKEAAAAAATE
-802 NSEASRNEFAKGDRV
+802 STSDYAVGDRV
-817 FHGKFGIGHIEEI
+817 FHGKFGIGHISEI

-835 SKMYVI
+835 SKMYII

-846 GKKAVDALYS
+846 GKKAVDALYA

>member
-1 MTKIKGFSQKL
+1 MQTLGILGM
-12 NKKAETT
+12 
-19 GANQGNKRELEE
+19 EE
-31 LLNSLNEQ
+31 LLQSLNDEQ
-39 QKEAVV
+39 REAVV

-72 VKTGVNPYKI
+72 VKSGVNPYKI

-88 NKAAKEMQE
+88 NKAAKEMRE
-97 RLSKMLGEA
+97 RLSKMIGEE

-121 RILRFDIE
+121 RILRFDLE
-129 NYKSPDGRKWDKN
+129 NYKSTDGRKWDNN
-142 YVIYDDSDTNTII
+142 YVIYDETDSNAII
-155 KNAIKKLNIDDKV
+155 KNAIKKLNLDEKV
-168 FAPKLVKAAISNAKS
+168 YAPKLVKAAISNAKS

-193 RARDYRSQKIS
+193 RARDYRTQKIS
-204 EIYYEYEKQLMA
+204 EIYDEYEKQLMA

-269 YSNGKTDEELKGRSL
+269 YSNGKADSDLKGRSL

-308 QSDYKNSKLIK
+308 QTDYRNAKLIK

-326 VGTILDAA
+326 VATILDAA
-334 NAIIVHNTERVS
+334 NAIIVNNTERVS
-346 KNLYSTKGQGDKIDI
+346 KNLYSTKGKGEKIDI

-367 SNEAYYI
+367 AGEAYYI
-374 ARQIRNYTGSLNDCA
+374 ANKIKNYAGNLNDYA
-389 VLYRTNAQSRAIEE
+389 ILYRTNSQSRAIEE
-403 ALISQGIAYRM
+403 ALISQGISYRM

-424 EVKDIIAYLKLL
+424 EIKDLIAYLKII

-451 PKRSI
+451 PKRAI
-456 GDTTVKKIQELAD
+456 GDTTVKKIQDIAS

-476 DIIENIDEYDDFS
+476 EVIQSINDYDDFNAS
-489 SGIKVKLKAFKD
+489 TKTKLTNFAE
-501 LLDKLDAE
+501 LLDKLE
-509 KEKMALAEFI
+509 KNKDTLSLPEFI
-519 AFVIEKTGYLAEL
+519 AFIIEETGYLAEL
-532 KQEDTEEAESRIEN
+532 KQEDTEESQSRIEN

-551 NVARDFSPDEEDNIL
+551 NVARDFAPDEEDNIL

-591 MTLHAAKGLEFDT
+591 MTLHAAKGLEFET

-610 EEGIFPHGRS
+610 EEGIFPHSRS
-620 IGESSSWQDLEEERR
+620 LNSNTEMEEERR

-641 TRAKK
+641 TRAKQ

-660 RTEYFQPSRFLFEI
+660 ETRYYNPSRFLVEI
-674 PENLTDRQLS
+674 PDSLTERNTS
-684 DDSILSSGRN
+684 EDSSSSYSG
-694 STFKQAVS
+694 STFKQAVN
-702 KIKSDRSGYV
+702 KLKTDRSGYV
-712 EKTNSFGSNFV
+712 EKTTSFGAGFV
-723 APVSGQTVQ
+723 APIPNQQAQ
-732 SISKVV
+732 SISRVV

-743 YNQKETK
+743 SNYKPPQP
-750 QNNFVKRE
+750 VKKE
-758 AFVVKNEINKA
+758 AFIVKNAQNKA
-769 KDEEKIKKLLEDNP
+769 KDEEKVQKLLEDNP
-783 IQRMLEERKR
+783 IKRMLEEK
-793 KQAAQAAAE
+793 KQKEAALAQKNTE
-802 NSEASRNEFAKGDRV
+802 TNTYNIGDRV
-817 FHGKFGIGHIEEI
+817 FHEKFGIGHIDEI
-830 KEIGS
+830 KQIGS
-835 SKMYVI
+835 SSMYVI

-846 GKKAVDALYS
+846 GKKAVDALYA

>member
-1 MTKIKGFSQKL
+1 M
-12 NKKAETT
+12 
-19 GANQGNKRELEE
+19 EE
-31 LLNSLNEQ
+31 LLSTLNEQ
-39 QKEAVV
+39 QREAVV

-72 VKTGVNPYKI
+72 VKSGVNPYKI

-88 NKAAKEMQE
+88 NKAAKEMRE
-97 RLSKMLGEA
+97 RLSKMIGEE

-129 NYKSPDGRKWDKN
+129 NYKSPDGKKWDNN
-142 YVIYDDSDTNTII
+142 YVIYDESDSNTII
-155 KNAIKKLNIDDKV
+155 KNAIKKLNLDDKTY
-168 FAPKLVKAAISNAKS
+168 APKLVKAAISNAKS

-193 RARDYRSQKIS
+193 RARDYRTQKIS
-204 EIYYEYEKQLMA
+204 EIYEEYEKQLLA

-260 SQYMLIRHL
+260 SQYMLIKHL
-269 YSNGKTDEELKGRSL
+269 YSNNKAETELKNRSL

-308 QSDYKNSKLIK
+308 QADYRNSKLIK
-319 LEKNYRS
+319 LEQNYRS
-326 VGTILDAA
+326 VATILDAA
-334 NAIIVHNTERVS
+334 NAIIVNNTERVS

-367 SNEAYYI
+367 AGEAYFI
-374 ARQIRNYTGSLNDCA
+374 ANKIKNYARNLNDYA
-389 VLYRTNAQSRAIEE
+389 VLYRTNSQSRAIEE
-403 ALISQGIAYRM
+403 ALISQGISYRM

-456 GDTTVKKIQELAD
+456 GDTTVKKLQEIANG
-469 SMDYSMY
+469 MDYSLY
-476 DIIENIDEYDDFS
+476 EVIQNIDEYDDLS
-489 SGIKVKLKAFKD
+489 AGVKSKLKAFCE
-501 LLDKLDAE
+501 LLDKLD
-509 KEKMALAEFI
+509 KNKNSLSLPEFI
-519 AFVIEKTGYLAEL
+519 AFVIEETGYLREL

-551 NVARDFSPDEEDNIL
+551 NVARDFAPDEEDNIL

-591 MTLHAAKGLEFDT
+591 MTLHAAKGLEFET

-610 EEGIFPHGRS
+610 EEGIFPHSRS
-620 IGESSSWQDLEEERR
+620 LNSNTEMEEERR

-641 TRAKK
+641 TRAKQ
-646 KLYITYAKR
+646 KLYISYAKR

-660 RTEYFQPSRFLFEI
+660 ETRYYTPGRFLAEI
-674 PENLTDRQLS
+674 PENLTERNTS
-684 DDSILSSGRN
+684 EDSYQSQRAG
-694 STFKQAVS
+694 STFKQAVN
-702 KIKSDRSGYV
+702 KIKTDRSGYV
-712 EKTNSFGSNFV
+712 EKSTSFGKGFV
-723 APVSGQTVQ
+723 APLPNQSTQ

-738 KPKPT
+738 KKKPT
-743 YNQKETK
+743 YTPSQPSTPAPKPS
-750 QNNFVKRE
+750 NNFVRKE
-758 AFVVKNEINKA
+758 AYIVKNEQNKA
-769 KDEEKIKKLLEDNP
+769 RDEERVKKLLEDNP
-783 IQRMLEERKR
+783 IKRMLEEK
-793 KQAAQAAAE
+793 KAKEAALAAANE
-802 NSEASRNEFAKGDRV
+802 SSSRSFEKGDRV
-817 FHGKFGIGHIEEI
+817 FHEKFGIGHIDEI

-846 GKKAVDALYS
+846 GKKAVDALYA

>member
-1 MTKIKGFSQKL
+1 M
-12 NKKAETT
+12 
-19 GANQGNKRELEE
+19 EE
-31 LLNSLNEQ
+31 LLSSLNEQ
-39 QKEAVV
+39 QRQAVV
-45 EKEGALLVLAGAGS
+45 EKEGTLLVLAGAGS

-72 VKTGVNPYKI
+72 VKSGINPYKI

-88 NKAAKEMQE
+88 NKAAKEMRE
-97 RLSKMLGEA
+97 RLSKMVGED

-129 NYKSPDGRKWDKN
+129 NYKSPDGKKWDNN
-142 YVIYDDSDTNTII
+142 YVIYDEADSNAII
-155 KNAIKKLNIDDKV
+155 KNAIKKLNLDEKTY
-168 FAPKLVKAAISNAKS
+168 APKLVKAAISNAKS

-193 RARDYRSQKIS
+193 RARDYRTQKIS
-204 EIYYEYEKQLMA
+204 EIYEEYEKQLLA

-260 SQYMLIRHL
+260 SQYMLIKHL
-269 YSNGKTDEELKGRSL
+269 YSNGKAETDLKGRSL

-308 QSDYKNSKLIK
+308 QADYRNSKLIK
-319 LEKNYRS
+319 LEQNYRS

-334 NAIIVHNTERVS
+334 NAIIVNNTERVS

-361 YEAQDE
+361 YESQDE
-367 SNEAYYI
+367 SGEAYYI
-374 ARQIRNYTGSLNDCA
+374 ANKIKNNYLSSLNDCA
-389 VLYRTNAQSRAIEE
+389 VLYRTNSQSRAIEE
-403 ALISQGIAYRM
+403 ALISQGISYRM

-456 GDTTVKKIQELAD
+456 GDTTVKKMQEIAT
-469 SMDYSMY
+469 SMDYSLY
-476 DIIENIDEYDDFS
+476 DVIQNIEEYEDFS
-489 SGIKVKLKAFKD
+489 SGVKTKLRAFSD
-501 LLDKLDAE
+501 LLDKLD
-509 KEKMALAEFI
+509 KNKTSLNLPEFI
-519 AFVIEKTGYLAEL
+519 AFVIEETGYLAEL
-532 KQEDTEEAESRIEN
+532 KQEDTEESHARIEN

-551 NVARDFSPDEEDNIL
+551 NVARDFVPDAEDNIL

-582 PDADNAVTL
+582 PDTDNAVTL

-610 EEGIFPHGRS
+610 EEGIFPHSRS
-620 IGESSSWQDLEEERR
+620 LNNNSEMEEERR

-641 TRAKK
+641 TRAKQ

-660 RTEYFQPSRFLFEI
+660 ETRYYTPSRFLAEI
-674 PENLTDRQLS
+674 PENLTNATS
-684 DDSILSSGRN
+684 ADDSVSSYESR
-694 STFKQAVS
+694 STFKQAVN
-702 KIKSDRSGYV
+702 KIKADKSGYV
-712 EKTNSFGSNFV
+712 EKSTSFGKGFV
-723 APVSGQTVQ
+723 APIPSQNTQ
-732 SISKVV
+732 NISKVV

-743 YNQKETK
+743 K
-750 QNNFVKRE
+750 QFVPSKPPKRPVFVKKE
-758 AFVVKNEINKA
+758 AFVVKNKENMA
-769 KDEEKIKKLLEDNP
+769 RDEEKVKKLLEDNP
-783 IQRMLEERKR
+783 IKRMLEEK
-793 KQAAQAAAE
+793 KAKEAAITAA
-802 NSEASRNEFAKGDRV
+802 NSTESVPSSYAIGDRV
-817 FHGKFGIGHIEEI
+817 FHEKFGIGHISEI
-830 KEIGS
+830 KNIGS
-835 SKMYVI
+835 SSMYII

-846 GKKAVDALYS
+846 GKKAVDSLYA

>member
-1 MTKIKGFSQKL
+1 M
-12 NKKAETT
+12 
-19 GANQGNKRELEE
+19 EE
-31 LLNSLNEQ
+31 LLKSLNEQ

-72 VKTGVNPYKI
+72 VKSGVNPYKI

-88 NKAAKEMQE
+88 NKAAKEMRE
-97 RLSKMLGEA
+97 RLSKMIGEET
-106 VVKKMWVGTFHNICG
+106 VKKMWVGTFHNICG

-129 NYKSPDGRKWDKN
+129 NYKSPDGKKWDKN
-142 YVIYDDSDTNTII
+142 YVIYDESDTNTII
-155 KNAIKKLNIDDKV
+155 KNAIKKLNIDEKT

-193 RARDYRSQKIS
+193 RARDYRTQKIS
-204 EIYYEYEKQLMA
+204 EVYEEYEKQLLT

-248 HILVD
+248 HLLVD

-269 YSNGKTDEELKGRSL
+269 YSNGKTDEELKQRSL

-308 QSDYKNSKLIK
+308 QTDYKNAKLIK
-319 LEKNYRS
+319 LEQNYRS
-326 VGTILDAA
+326 VATILDAA
-334 NAIIVHNTERVS
+334 NAIIVNNTERVS

-361 YEAQDE
+361 YESQDE
-367 SNEAYYI
+367 ANEAYYI
-374 ARQIRNYTGSLNDCA
+374 ANNIRNYSGSLNDCA
-389 VLYRTNAQSRAIEE
+389 VLYRTNSQSRAIEE
-403 ALISQGIAYRM
+403 ALISRGISYRM

-436 YNRHDSQSLKRIINV
+436 YNRHDSQSLRRIINV
-451 PKRSI
+451 PKRAI
-456 GDTTVKKIQELAD
+456 GDTTVNKIRESAD
-469 SMDYSMY
+469 SMGYSMWE
-476 DIIENIDEYDDFS
+476 IIENISEYDDFS
-489 SGIKVKLKAFKD
+489 SSVKSKLSNFKE
-501 LLDKLDAE
+501 LIEKLDKNKNSML
-509 KEKMALAEFI
+509 LPEFI
-519 AFVIEKTGYLAEL
+519 AYIIEETGYLAEL
-532 KQEDTEEAESRIEN
+532 KLEDTEEAQSRIEN

-551 NVARDFSPDEEDNIL
+551 NVARDFSPEEEENIL

-591 MTLHAAKGLEFDT
+591 MTLHAAKGLEFET

-610 EEGIFPHGRS
+610 EEGIFPHSRS
-620 IGESSSWQDLEEERR
+620 LNSNTEMEEERR

-641 TRAKK
+641 TRAKQ

-660 RTEYFQPSRFLFEI
+660 ETRYYTPSRFLVEI
-674 PENLTDRQLS
+674 PESLTERHLS
-684 DDSILSSGRN
+684 DDSSLSSGRS
-694 STFKQAVS
+694 STFNQAVN
-702 KIKSDRSGYV
+702 KLKSRASADRSGYV
-712 EKTNSFGSNFV
+712 EKTNSFGSGFV
-723 APVSGQTVQ
+723 APLPVQNTQ

-743 YNQKETK
+743 YNNNNNYEKPSSPS
-750 QNNFVKRE
+750 NNFVKKE
-758 AFVVKNEINKA
+758 SFVIKNEQNKA
-769 KDEEKIKKLLEDNP
+769 KDEEKVKKILEDNP
-783 IQRMLEERKR
+783 IKRMLEERKA
-793 KQAAQAAAE
+793 KEAALAAA
-802 NSEASRNEFAKGDRV
+802 SEASEAASAPASFDVGDRV
-817 FHGKFGIGHIEEI
+817 FHSKFGIGKIEEI

-841 DFGKQ
+841 DFGKM
-846 GKKAVDALYS
+846 GKKAVDSLYT